1 MRTDPFEKVRALTD
15 RRSEIDWALRE
26 EIAHLRAAG
35 YSTRAI
41 AEVVGLSHDTIWR
54 WSR

>member
-1 MRTDPFEKVRALTD
+1 MKTDPFENVRTLAD
-15 RRSEIDWALRE
+15 RRSEVDWALRD
-26 EIAHLRAAG
+26 EIANLRAAG

-41 AEVVGLSHDTIWR
+41 ASVIGLSHDTVWR